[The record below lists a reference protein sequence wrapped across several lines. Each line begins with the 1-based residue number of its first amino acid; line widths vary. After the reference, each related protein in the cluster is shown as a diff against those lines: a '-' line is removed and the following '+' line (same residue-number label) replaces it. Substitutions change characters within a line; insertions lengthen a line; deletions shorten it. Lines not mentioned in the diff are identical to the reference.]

1 MNKGFFFDRDGIIN
15 KLVKDKNILRPPH
28 NLSELKLNYEI
39 FDSIKFLKN
48 RFKVFVV
55 SNQPDVARGKLK
67 LNELEI
73 INKKINNELKFL
85 EIVCETEDNSLHKKP
100 SPYMLNQ
107 LIKKYD
113 IEKSSS
119 WILGDRWV
127 DIEAGFHAGINT
139 ILLKNDYS
147 FEDTSAGSHSKKIK
161 PDVVINNL
169 NEFQV
174 LTTKKFQR

>member
-1 MNKGFFFDRDGIIN
+1 MK
-15 KLVKDKNILRPPH
+15 
-28 NLSELKLNYEI
+28 S
-39 FDSIKFLKN
+39 

-73 INKKINNELKFL
+73 INEKINNELKFL
-85 EIVCETEDNSLHKKP
+85 EIMKLRTIALRNPAHI
-100 SPYMLNQ
+100 YLNQ

-127 DIEAGFHAGINT
+127 DIEEFFHAGINT
-139 ILLKNDYS
+139 IL
-147 FEDTSAGSHSKKIK
+147 
-161 PDVVINNL
+161 
-169 NEFQV
+169 
-174 LTTKKFQR
+174 

>member
-1 MNKGFFFDRDGIIN
+1 MSK
-15 KLVKDKNILRPPH
+15 KLFKMYVKQRTIA
-28 NLSELKLNYEI
+28 
-39 FDSIKFLKN
+39 SI
-48 RFKVFVV
+48 
-55 SNQPDVARGKLK
+55 
-67 LNELEI
+67 
-73 INKKINNELKFL
+73 
-85 EIVCETEDNSLHKKP
+85 KP

>member
-15 KLVKDKNILRPPH
+15 KLVNDKNILRPPH

-39 FDSIKFLKN
+39 FDSIKLLKN
-48 RFKVFVV
+48 RFMVFVV
-55 SNQPDVARGKLK
+55 SNQPDVARGKLE
-67 LNELEI
+67 LNDLER
-73 INKKINNELKFL
+73 INEKINNELKFL
-85 EIVCETEDNSLHKKP
+85 EIVCEIDDNSLHKKP
-100 SPYMLNQ
+100 SPYMLNN

-119 WILGDRWV
+119 WIFGDRWV
-127 DIEAGFHAGINT
+127 DIEAGFQAGINT

-169 NEFQV
+169 NEFQI
-174 LTTKKFQR
+174 LITKKFQK